1 LRFNQK
7 SSLFDASQESK
18 PIAYLFVASHIIFIN
33 VALIF
38 VKLKKLQ

>member
-7 SSLFDASQESK
+7 SLVFDVSHESQ
-18 PIAYLFVASHIIFIN
+18 PIAYIFVVADIICIN

-38 VKLKKLQ
+38 VKLNKLQ